1 MEKSQVKGIE
11 SRGSPNQVFKFI
23 SHFKLVTKK
32 AVFRPILK
40 LELLL
45 KSLIT
50 PELIAQCPKCDK
62 EFKLCDSLLF
72 DGTKKFPDKAEKT
85 RLQLI
90 QELAERQNE
99 LEKRKFSADVT
110 AEKRAIDVG
119 FGKIIEK
126 FIPAFKDLKLQFAE
140 CRPLFDPIDV
150 LVFNGLLNRK
160 VDHITFLEIKSGD
173 SNLNKHQRII
183 RDAILENKVDMKV
196 L

>member
-1 MEKSQVKGIE
+1 M
-11 SRGSPNQVFKFI
+11 
-23 SHFKLVTKK
+23 
-32 AVFRPILK
+32 K

-50 PELIAQCPKCDK
+50 PELIAQCPKCDE

-72 DGTKKFPDKAEKT
+72 DGTKKFPDEAEKT

-90 QELAERQNE
+90 QEFAARQNE
-99 LEKRKFSADVT
+99 LERRKVSADVT

-126 FIPAFKDLKLQFAE
+126 FIPAYKNLKLQFAE
-140 CRPLFDPIDV
+140 CRPLFDPIDII
-150 LVFNGLLNRK
+150 VFKGLLNRT

-173 SNLNKHQRII
+173 SSLNKHQRII
-183 RDAILENKVDMKV
+183 RDAIVENKVDMKV